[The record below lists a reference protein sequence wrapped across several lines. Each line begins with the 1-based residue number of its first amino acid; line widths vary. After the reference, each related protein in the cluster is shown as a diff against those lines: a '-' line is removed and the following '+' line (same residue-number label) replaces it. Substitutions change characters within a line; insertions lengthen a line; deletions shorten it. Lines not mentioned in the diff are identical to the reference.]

1 MKNFYIVFESGVYD
15 DEWWYLDTFE
25 EYKTAEDYAN
35 SLAEDSEETIFK
47 VVEYEPIIC
56 VQEVRWI

>member
-56 VQEVRWI
+56 E